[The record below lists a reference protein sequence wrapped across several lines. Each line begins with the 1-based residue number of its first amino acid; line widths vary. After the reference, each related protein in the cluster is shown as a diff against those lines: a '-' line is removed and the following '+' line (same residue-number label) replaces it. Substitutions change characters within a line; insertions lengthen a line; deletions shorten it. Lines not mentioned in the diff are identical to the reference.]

1 MSVTIITTGGTIDK
15 IYFDAKNDYHIGTPQ
30 APKILERAGVTLDTP
45 LIPLFRK
52 DSLEITDADRA
63 LIRDAVQQQSG
74 DKIVITHGTDTMA
87 KTGEYLKGIAGKTI
101 VLMGA
106 MYPAEFRDS
115 DAVFNLGAAVIA
127 AQTLPE
133 GVYIAMNGRI
143 FDPANCVK
151 NIAENRFEERG

>member
-15 IYFDAKNDYHIGTPQ
+15 IYYDAKNDYHIGQPQ

-52 DSLEITDADRA
+52 DSLDITDEDRA
-63 LIRDAVQQQSG
+63 LIRSTVEQQPG
-74 DKIVITHGTDTMA
+74 HNIVITHGTDTMT
-87 KTGEYLKGIAGKTI
+87 KTGVFLQGIKGKTI

-115 DAVFNLGAAVIA
+115 DAVFNLGAAIMA

-133 GVYIAMNGRI
+133 GVYIAMNGRV
-143 FDPANCVK
+143 FNPAKCVK
-151 NIAENRFEERG
+151 NVAENRFEEA